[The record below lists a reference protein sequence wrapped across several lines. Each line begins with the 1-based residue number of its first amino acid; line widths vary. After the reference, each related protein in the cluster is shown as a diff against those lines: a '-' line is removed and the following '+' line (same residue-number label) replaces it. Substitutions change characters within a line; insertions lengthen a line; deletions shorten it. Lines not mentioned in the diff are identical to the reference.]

1 MTQPPA
7 IATPTGGPARRRSVD
22 EHRSAV
28 AALLAAAPPAR
39 TETVPLSEALGRV
52 TAAAIA
58 SPVDLPLFRNAQM
71 DGYAVRAID
80 VAAAG
85 RAAADQPAEPDGA
98 VVELPVVGV
107 IAAAAGR
114 VDALA
119 PGTAVRIMTGAP
131 VPEGADA
138 VVPVEDTRP
147 GGSGSSVGIVRA
159 RAAGEYVRERGDD
172 LRAGSE
178 LLPAGIRLASRH
190 LAALAAA
197 GIERIAVTA
206 RTRVAVITTGA
217 ELVAPGSAPQPGQVH
232 DANGPALVAAVTEA
246 GAVVSFRARVGD
258 DADELLTALDAAA
271 AASDLILTC
280 GGISK
285 GDFEVVRSVLE
296 PRGAWVGSVA
306 MQPGGPQATA
316 VHAGVPVV
324 GAPGNPVSAQL
335 TVELFVAPLLR
346 AAAGLPA
353 AGRERRTLTREVR
366 SLPGVMQLLRARAVD
381 GGRIEPV
388 AGPGSHLVAAMAR
401 ADRIIEIP
409 AEIEQLDAGDE
420 VRAWVL

>member
-1 MTQPPA
+1 MTPPPA
-7 IATPTGGPARRRSVD
+7 AAQPAGGPAPRRSLD
-22 EHRSAV
+22 EHRHAV

-39 TETVPLSEALGRV
+39 VETMGLDEALGRV
-52 TAAAIA
+52 TAVAIA
-58 SPVDLPLFRNAQM
+58 SPVDLPLFRNSQM
-71 DGYAVRAID
+71 DGYAVRAADI
-80 VAAAG
+80 AAAG
-85 RAAADQPAEPDGA
+85 RAAPDQPGGA
-98 VVELPVVGV
+98 VVELPVAGV

-114 VDALA
+114 IDALA

-147 GGSGSSVGIVRA
+147 GASGSSVGIARA

-197 GIERIAVTA
+197 GIERVAVTA

-217 ELVAPGSAPQPGQVH
+217 ELVAPGTTPQPGQVH
-232 DANGPALVAAVTEA
+232 DANGPAIVAAVTEA

-324 GAPGNPVSAQL
+324 CAPGNPVSAQL
-335 TVELFVAPLLR
+335 TVELFVAPVLR
-346 AAAGLPA
+346 AAAGLPPA
-353 AGRERRTLTREVR
+353 ARERRTLTREVR
-366 SLPGVMQLLRARAVD
+366 SPQGVVQLLRARAID

-409 AEIEQLDAGDE
+409 AGIERLDAGDE